1 MDSLVQEVFEIIVCS
16 PGIDT
21 PEVCLKTHQEISI
34 PEQWTGPFLAAWL
47 SKNESV
53 AWIETCEAV
62 DELISEGRVAFGD
75 DGDLRATGYSS

>member
-1 MDSLVQEVFEIIVCS
+1 MDNLIQEVFQVIVRN

-21 PEVCLKTHQEISI
+21 PEVCVRTHRHVENKVQL
-34 PEQWTGPFLAAWL
+34 TGPFLAAWL
-47 SKNESV
+47 SKHETT

-62 DELISEGRVAFGD
+62 DELIAEGAVAFGD

>member
-1 MDSLVQEVFEIIVCS
+1 MDNLIQEVFEVVVRN

-21 PEVCLKTHQEISI
+21 PEVCVRTHRHVENKAQL
-34 PEQWTGPFLAAWL
+34 TGPFLAVWL
-47 SKNESV
+47 FKHEMA

-62 DELISEGRVAFGD
+62 DELISKGAVAFGD

>member
-1 MDSLVQEVFEIIVCS
+1 MDSLIQEVFEVIIRN

-21 PEVCLKTHQEISI
+21 PEVCVQTHHTIENKSHLA
-34 PEQWTGPFLAAWL
+34 GPFLAAWL

-62 DELISEGRVAFGD
+62 DELISEGRIAFGD
-75 DGDLRATGYSS
+75 YGDLRATGYSS